1 MLVAARRDRALL
13 LTLDGG
19 LQEAARNASVDRQIW
34 TEPTSRTDI
43 ENRYFLVSQNSPLT
57 RAMKV

>member
-43 ENRYFLVSQNSPLT
+43 ENRYREPIFSGLP
-57 RAMKV
+57 K